1 MATVKFSDRY
11 VLNLKPL
18 AARYEVREDNAP
30 GMGTLGL
37 RVSPNRHKAWQYLYT
52 VDGRDRRLTLDSY
65 PAMTVADAH
74 AALGTAMQER
84 ALGRDPGAV
93 VVEARAAERTA
104 PTFAELAERFMAE
117 HARPNKAP
125 KSIANDQ
132 RTLAHDVLPQFGT
145 HKAEAIDRRDVRA
158 LLKCIADRGAP
169 IQANRTL
176 ALIRKIYNWGIGEDH
191 VTANPCIGVKAPG
204 KEMQRDRVLSEAELQ
219 AFSAVL
225 PTATGMA
232 AESKL
237 ALQFQVLTG
246 QRCGE
251 VLGVRWDEIDLAARW
266 WTIPAAKAKNGKSHR
281 VPLSAQALAILAQ
294 ARALNPDRQTVF
306 PSPNG
311 DKPMVETAVGRALF
325 RNLSQFAVPAFTPH
339 DLRRTAASQMT
350 GLGTPRLVVSKILNH
365 AEQGVTAVYD
375 RHSYDK
381 EKRDALDGWGRKVAE
396 LVAAADTATA

>member
-1 MATVKFSDRY
+1 MATATKFTDKAIAA
-11 VLNLKPL
+11 LKSEAERRIHWEPS
-18 AARYEVREDNAP
+18 AHGQGN
-30 GMGTLGL
+30 LGL
-37 RVSPNRHKAWQYLYT
+37 RVSPSGVKSWIYSYWF
-52 VDGRDRRLTLDSY
+52 DGKKRMQTLGNY
-65 PAMTVADAH
+65 PAMTVAQAH
-74 AALGTAMQER
+74 AACADAMRER
-84 ALGRDPGAV
+84 ELGRDPGAA
-93 VVEARAAERTA
+93 VVEARAAERKA
-104 PTFAELAERFMAE
+104 PTFAELADRFMAE
-117 HARPNKAP
+117 YARPNKAP
-125 KSIANDQ
+125 KSVANDT
-132 RTLAHDVLPQFGT
+132 RTLAHDVLPRFGT

-158 LLKCIADRGAP
+158 LLKGIADRGAP

-176 ALIRKIYNWGIGEDH
+176 ALVRKIYNWGIGEDL
-191 VTANPCIGVKAPG
+191 VVANPCIGVKAPG
-204 KEMQRDRVLSEAELQ
+204 KETQRDRVLSEAELQ
-219 AFSAVL
+219 AFLAVL

-251 VLGVRWDEIDLAARW
+251 VLGVRWDEIDLAAGW
-266 WTIPAAKAKNGKSHR
+266 WTIPATKAKNGKSHR
-281 VPLSAQALAILAQ
+281 VPLSAQALAVLTR

-311 DKPMVETAVGRALF
+311 DKPMVETAVGRALY

-396 LVAAADTATA
+396 LVAAVVP